1 VVSLTQVILSS
12 KGQMVIPKEVRDLL
26 GLKAGQRLEI
36 EVLSDGTILVIPI
49 PRNVLKVMKLPR
61 AEKLERALLEERA
74 SEKERVEEMVK
85 ELKPE

>member
-1 VVSLTQVILSS
+1 MQVILSS
-12 KGQMVIPKEVRDLL
+12 KGQMVIPKEIRDLL

-49 PRNVLKVMKLPR
+49 PRDVLKAMKLPR

-74 SEKERVEEMVK
+74 LEKERVEEMVK